1 MILIHAV
8 DIVQLFLNIYVY
20 ISSLLLQSSTS
31 HSWFTLSSYTSDN
44 DHYNTV
50 TTTVVNS
57 SDMNGHYIPLSVSEP
72 PFMNSSVFSSSSFVN
87 SSIQSD
93 SQENFF
99 NIKNV
104 SMVDQEDS
112 VGEHMNVSLDQ
123 HEIDLHDDHHFLHER
138 DISIQFD
145 VGVDDDIKSQINMLN
160 IVHHLQLNEMTQNN
174 FTWNTMFIWNYL
186 AYSYWPS
193 LAKHYNLSLVG
204 CHLALLEPV
213 HLKYKLHMIDPDQGI
228 EKSDIQSDQ

>member
-8 DIVQLFLNIYVY
+8 DIVQLFLNMYVY
-20 ISSLLLQSSTS
+20 ISSLVLQSSTS

-72 PFMNSSVFSSSSFVN
+72 PFMNSSVFSPSSFVN

-93 SQENFF
+93 SQENLF

-123 HEIDLHDDHHFLHER
+123 HEIDLHDDHFLHER